1 MIRRLLALL
10 RDDERGAVIIETA
23 IVAPVLALLGL
34 GAFQVSQVVARQHEL
49 QTGADDA
56 ASMALAGWDSD
67 TGDTNVIKEVL
78 KRTLSLSDSEVTI
91 TPKFR
96 CNSDTVYVNA
106 RADCAS
112 DAIVTTYLRI
122 ELTDTYTPMWAD
134 FGVGEPVVYDVE
146 RTVLVS

>member
-10 RDDERGAVIIETA
+10 RDDRGAVIIETA
-23 IVAPVLALLGL
+23 IVAPVLALMGL

-56 ASMALAGWDSD
+56 ASMALAGWNTDS
-67 TGDTNVIKEVL
+67 GDVTAMKEVL
-78 KRTLSLSDSEVTI
+78 KRTLDLEDSQVTI
-91 TPKFR
+91 VPKFR
-96 CNSDTVYVNA
+96 CNSDTAYVDDSTA
-106 RADCAS
+106 CAS

-122 ELTDTYTPMWAD
+122 QLTDTYTPMWAE
-134 FGVGEPVVYDVE
+134 FGVGAPVNYSVA

>member
-10 RDDERGAVIIETA
+10 RDDRGAVIIETA

-67 TGDTNVIKEVL
+67 TGDTSVIKEVL
-78 KRTLSLSDSEVTI
+78 KRTLDLEDSQVTI
-91 TPKFR
+91 VPKFR
-96 CNSDTVYVNA
+96 CNSDAAYVDA
-106 RADCAS
+106 RTDCAS

-122 ELTDTYTPMWAD
+122 QLTDTYTPMWAE
-134 FGVGEPVVYDVE
+134 FGVSGPVNYSVA